1 MIKEFVG
8 LKSKLY
14 SFLVDD
20 NSEHKKKEGVNRNVG
35 ATKCYNDYK
44 DVFSNN
50 KCLRHSMNRIESKSH
65 RAGTYENN
73 RISLSCFHD
82 KI

>member
-1 MIKEFVG
+1 M
-8 LKSKLY
+8 
-14 SFLVDD
+14 
-20 NSEHKKKEGVNRNVG
+20 NRNVG